1 MLPARPVRVFAQLRG
16 NVWTRDCDDFARV
29 IIDFDDGTSGGACGL
44 MEVNTTTTRPL
55 PRWHIDGTAGS
66 AESPFSLAFD
76 VEEWGRLTFAT
87 AGGGETRLLSRAK
100 AGLTETQIWERF
112 GAACRGEGEAA
123 VTARSVLPTMQL
135 LDAARES
142 EMTGK
147 AIRIAIEP
155 G

>member
-1 MLPARPVRVFAQLRG
+1 
-16 NVWTRDCDDFARV
+16 
-29 IIDFDDGTSGGACGL
+29 
-44 MEVNTTTTRPL
+44 L

-76 VEEWGRLTFAT
+76 VEEWARLFFTP
-87 AGGGETRLLSRAK
+87 GDGGESRVLPHANH
-100 AGLTETQIWERF
+100 GLKETQIWERF

-142 EMTGK
+142 EKTGQ
-147 AIRIAIEP
+147 AIRIANEA
-155 G
+155 GRQGLYAEDGGL